1 MQPQRA
7 ITLVVVLLMSVL
19 ASWPARAQEATP
31 TVGSGA
37 ASFLPSVES
46 LGEGWTTLPP
56 AGIPNLN
63 TNVFQ
68 QAAVGYY
75 GGPGGARA
83 VVMVYQVTDARVAIR
98 QAWDEVSARFD
109 TYRYTLTSDSNRDLE
124 LATIPP
130 PAGCDEVK
138 RAEGTD
144 SFAFVTAITLCAG
157 ADNMIV
163 LAMVSGGDATPLR
176 YEASDALASAAIARG
191 ASPEQDITVRG

>member
-7 ITLVVVLLMSVL
+7 ITLVVVLLMSL
-19 ASWPARAQEATP
+19 LGSWPALAQEATP
-31 TVGSGA
+31 TVGAGA
-37 ASFLPSVES
+37 ASLLPAAES

-83 VVMVYQVTDARVAIR
+83 VVMVFQVTEARVATR

-109 TYRYTLTSDSNRDLE
+109 TYRYALTSDANRDLE
-124 LATIPP
+124 LSTIPP
-130 PAGCDEVK
+130 PAGCEEVK

-144 SFAFVTAITLCAG
+144 SFAFVTAVTLCAG
-157 ADNMIV
+157 ADNVIV
-163 LAMVSGGDATPLR
+163 LAMASGGKATTLR
-176 YEASDALASAAIARG
+176 YEATDALAATAITG
-191 ASPEQDITVRG
+191 GVPGEQDVTVRG

>member
-7 ITLVVVLLMSVL
+7 ITLVVVLLVSL
-19 ASWPARAQEATP
+19 LGSWPAHGQEATP
-31 TVGSGA
+31 TVGAGA
-37 ASFLPSVES
+37 ASLLPTAES

-75 GGPGGARA
+75 GGPDGARA
-83 VVMVYQVTDARVAIR
+83 VVMVYQVTEARVATR

-109 TYRYTLTSDSNRDLE
+109 TYRYALTSDANRDIE

-130 PAGCDEVK
+130 PLGCEEVK

-157 ADNMIV
+157 ADNVIV
-163 LAMVSGGDATPLR
+163 LAMASGGEATTLR
-176 YEASDALASAAIARG
+176 YEAADALASAAIARG
-191 ASPEQDITVRG
+191 APSEQDSTVRG

>member
-1 MQPQRA
+1 MRPQRA
-7 ITLVVVLLMSVL
+7 ITLVVALIMSVL
-19 ASWPARAQEATP
+19 VAWPVHAQEATP
-31 TVGSGA
+31 TVGGGA
-37 ASFLPSVES
+37 ASFLPSAES
-46 LGEGWTTLPP
+46 LGEGWSTLPP

-83 VVMVYQVTDARVAIR
+83 VVMVFQVTEARVAIR
-98 QAWDEVSARFD
+98 QAWDEVSARYD
-109 TYRYTLTSDSNRDLE
+109 TYRYAMTSDANRDLE

-130 PAGCDEVK
+130 PPGCEEVK

-157 ADNMIV
+157 ADNVIV
-163 LAMVSGGDATPLR
+163 LAMVSGGDATTLR

-191 ASPEQDITVRG
+191 SFTEQDITVRG

>member
-7 ITLVVVLLMSVL
+7 ITLVVVLLMTWL
-19 ASWPARAQEATP
+19 ASWPAHAQEATP

-37 ASFLPSVES
+37 ASFLPSAES
-46 LGEGWTTLPP
+46 LGDGWTTLPP
-56 AGIPNLN
+56 AGITNLN

-75 GGPGGARA
+75 AGPDGARA
-83 VVMVYQVTDARVAIR
+83 VIMVFQVTDARVATR
-98 QAWDEVSARFD
+98 QAWTEVSARFD
-109 TYRYTLTSDSNRDLE
+109 TFRYALTSDSNRDLE

-130 PAGCDEVK
+130 PPGCEEVR

-144 SFAFVTAITLCAG
+144 NFAFVTAITLCAG

-163 LAMVSGGDATPLR
+163 LAMVSGGEATTLR
-176 YEASDALASAAIARG
+176 YEAADALATAAIGPGVA
-191 ASPEQDITVRG
+191 AEQDVTVKG